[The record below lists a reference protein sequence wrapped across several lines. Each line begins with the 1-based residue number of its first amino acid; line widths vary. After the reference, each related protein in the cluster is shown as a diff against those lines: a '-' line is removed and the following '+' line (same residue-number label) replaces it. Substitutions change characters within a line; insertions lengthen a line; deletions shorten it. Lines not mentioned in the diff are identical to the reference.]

1 MSDFA
6 LMRHG
11 EDPELVLKTFW
22 EEHLSGDF
30 LICPLTA
37 YGEAPRIGLCTKQ
50 SLTDALRTAV
60 SIQGQGLNNSGKE
73 HVQFTEWRGLNTYSR
88 VAGPKQNQKPLR
100 NPDGRHGPCLNL
112 SPNETKADCPPLEEG
127 TQRQP
132 KG

>member
-1 MSDFA
+1 MRSRLYVDSEDVSLSRVRFC

-60 SIQGQGLNNSGKE
+60 IDPGSRTEQLWQGACASSQSG
-73 HVQFTEWRGLNTYSR
+73 
-88 VAGPKQNQKPLR
+88 VA
-100 NPDGRHGPCLNL
+100 
-112 SPNETKADCPPLEEG
+112 
-127 TQRQP
+127 
-132 KG
+132 